1 MTADFERIFA
11 FTIELDRLKGILR
24 KTKPVGLDRYEN
36 TAEHSWQVCLLAL
49 ALTKYAVPPV
59 DPVRVVELLLVHDIP
74 EIDEGDQI
82 IYAGT
87 DLVRQDKERAA
98 ATRIFGLL
106 PNQQG
111 EWFLSLWLEFVARQT
126 PEARFAYAMDR
137 LMPVLH
143 NIYNQGQSW
152 RENRISLERVLAV
165 NSAIGDA
172 CPDVWAHIRVRVQE
186 LASNGLFVH
195 QS

>member
-49 ALTKYAVPPV
+49 ALTKYAVPSV

-82 IYAGT
+82 IYAGA
-87 DLVRQDKERAA
+87 DLARQDRERAT

-143 NIYNQGQSW
+143 NIYNKGQSW
-152 RENRISLERVLAV
+152 RENRIPLEGSFR
-165 NSAIGDA
+165 
-172 CPDVWAHIRVRVQE
+172 
-186 LASNGLFVH
+186 
-195 QS
+195 

>member
-87 DLVRQDKERAA
+87 DLVRQDMGQDD
-98 ATRIFGLL
+98 ATQAWIANGFCHCGLSSW
-106 PNQQG
+106 P
-111 EWFLSLWLEFVARQT
+111 ARRRKLVSPMQ
-126 PEARFAYAMDR
+126 
-137 LMPVLH
+137 
-143 NIYNQGQSW
+143 W
-152 RENRISLERVLAV
+152 
-165 NSAIGDA
+165 IG
-172 CPDVWAHIRVRVQE
+172 
-186 LASNGLFVH
+186 
-195 QS
+195 